1 MGEPHPFFERS
12 SVIHLPSFRKKFGRV
27 LCFWKAV
34 CEVLRVHNSK
44 NLNGNTS
51 REFEK
56 VDSSSAD
63 EDVVKNLG
71 KVINNGVDK
80 FWAKR
85 GKVDPA
91 KKLRGFVIGKKA
103 S

>member
-1 MGEPHPFFERS
+1 MASG
-12 SVIHLPSFRKKFGRV
+12 V
-27 LCFWKAV
+27 LCFWKAF
-34 CEVLRVHNSK
+34 CDVLNMSNLK
-44 NLNGNTS
+44 DLNGNTS
-51 REFEK
+51 RDFEK

>member
-1 MGEPHPFFERS
+1 LVG
-12 SVIHLPSFRKKFGRV
+12 G
-27 LCFWKAV
+27 
-34 CEVLRVHNSK
+34 LRGALLLEGCLRFLKVHNLK
-44 NLNGNTS
+44 NLNGNTA
-51 REFEK
+51 RDFKK
-56 VDSSSAD
+56 VDSSSVD
-63 EDVVKNLG
+63 EDVAKNLG

>member
-1 MGEPHPFFERS
+1 MASG
-12 SVIHLPSFRKKFGRV
+12 V

-34 CEVLRVHNSK
+34 CDVLNVINSK
-44 NLNGNTS
+44 DLNGNTS
-51 REFEK
+51 RNFEK
-56 VDSSSAD
+56 VDLSSAD

-91 KKLRGFVIGKKA
+91 KKLRGFVTGKKA

>member
-1 MGEPHPFFERS
+1 M
-12 SVIHLPSFRKKFGRV
+12 LN
-27 LCFWKAV
+27 
-34 CEVLRVHNSK
+34 NSK
-44 NLNGNTS
+44 NLNENTS
-51 REFEK
+51 RDFEK

>member
-1 MGEPHPFFERS
+1 LYSIGLLAS
-12 SVIHLPSFRKKFGRV
+12 GV
-27 LCFWKAV
+27 LCFSKVV
-34 CEVLRVHNSK
+34 CDILKVHNSK

-51 REFEK
+51 RDFEK

>member
-1 MGEPHPFFERS
+1 MEDCLR
-12 SVIHLPSFRKKFGRV
+12 
-27 LCFWKAV
+27 CFN
-34 CEVLRVHNSK
+34 LNISK
-44 NLNGNTS
+44 NLNVNI
-51 REFEK
+51 RDFEK

-91 KKLRGFVIGKKA
+91 KKLRGFVIVKKA

>member
-1 MGEPHPFFERS
+1 VGCF
-12 SVIHLPSFRKKFGRV
+12 VFGW
-27 LCFWKAV
+27 LFAILL
-34 CEVLRVHNSK
+34 EVHNSK

-51 REFEK
+51 RDFEK
-56 VDSSSAD
+56 IDSSSAD
-63 EDVVKNLG
+63 EDVAKNLG
-71 KVINNGVDK
+71 KVISNGVDK